1 MDRDMFKIYFKIHRS
16 MLHKGQYRLNFEDFE
31 VDQARR
37 EGGGANCPGPP
48 ATGAPKLRKG
58 KINKRKKK
66 IKEPTLRP
74 TQTGR
79 DSITRRHRAP
89 RKKDII
95 GHPEKSLPGPHDFSW
110 RPWSWSL
117 LKLKIFRPAQSHT
130 WNWWIASC
138 NLIHNYQNRGN

>member
-1 MDRDMFKIYFKIHRS
+1 MIFKHRNHS
-16 MLHKGQYRLNFEDFE
+16 WSLRLNFEDFE

-37 EGGGANCPGPP
+37 EGGGKLPRPP
-48 ATGAPKLRKG
+48 NLRKG

-89 RKKDII
+89 RKKDRR
-95 GHPEKSLPGPHDFSW
+95 HRAPRKKFAPGPTIYLGGPEVDRF
-110 RPWSWSL
+110 
-117 LKLKIFRPAQSHT
+117 
-130 WNWWIASC
+130 
-138 NLIHNYQNRGN
+138 

>member
-1 MDRDMFKIYFKIHRS
+1 

-89 RKKDII
+89 RKKDRR
-95 GHPEKSLPGPHDFSW
+95 HRAPRKKFAPGPTIYLGGPEVDRF
-110 RPWSWSL
+110 
-117 LKLKIFRPAQSHT
+117 
-130 WNWWIASC
+130 
-138 NLIHNYQNRGN
+138 